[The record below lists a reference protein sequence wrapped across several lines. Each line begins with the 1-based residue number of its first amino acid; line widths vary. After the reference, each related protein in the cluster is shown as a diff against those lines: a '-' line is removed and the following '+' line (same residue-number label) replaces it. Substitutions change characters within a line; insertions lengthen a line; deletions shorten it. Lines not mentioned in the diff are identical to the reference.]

1 MNKTIDISLAGL
13 LFHLEESAYYKLK
26 NYLQH
31 VRDSLKTE
39 EDIDE
44 IMNEVEARIAE
55 LLMQK
60 QSYPNEVVSEKQI
73 EDIINI
79 IGKPEAFEDEE
90 SSIKNDFAV
99 RKRLFRDP
107 DHAMIGGVAAGFA
120 HYLGIDITL
129 MRLLFLIL
137 LFVTQGSFLL
147 IYLLLWIIIP
157 KAKTVTDKLK
167 MKGEEVSLDNI
178 VENVSNEQSVAKN
191 SPIGENIE
199 KVGAGLGDVVLK
211 LLGLF
216 LAFVSGVV
224 LLALIISTLAI
235 SPLSD
240 FSIVVNQEAAV
251 FQNIGLPLMW
261 LNILTLLLVGIPF
274 ALLFVLGLKLL
285 FPHIK
290 SLSKNILLILG
301 TIWIISFVVL
311 SVKTISGVSHKSY
324 STKVRKSTA
333 FYMSQDTIVL
343 KKKSDHVFSDKKN
356 LMDDD
361 IEIRFE
367 SSPDSLFYLKQIVR
381 AEGIDKKEAVRA
393 AESVDY
399 SYQIDSLDGTIAL
412 SPEFF
417 YPSEYAYSDYD
428 LKLILL
434 IPKNKA
440 VKIQDL
446 NELYIDEFDC
456 EEGDILYNNH
466 GEIYCSGENQKEI
479 TGKTKSGD
487 KIEIKGEGVNISIDN
502 QGLKIKAKDHDGE
515 NAEIEINEKGIK
527 VKKNK

>member
-31 VRDSLKTE
+31 VRNSLNTE

-44 IMNEVEARIAE
+44 IMNEVETRIAE

-60 QSYPNEVVSEKQI
+60 QSHPNEVVNEKQI
-73 EDIINI
+73 DEIIEI
-79 IGKPEAFEDEE
+79 IGKPEDFEEEE
-90 SSIKNDFAV
+90 SGKNSNASV

-107 DHAMIGGVAAGFA
+107 DQAMIGGVAAGFA
-120 HYLGIDITL
+120 HYLGIDVTL
-129 MRLLFLIL
+129 MRILFLIL

-178 VENVSNEQSVAKN
+178 VENVSSEQSAAKN

-199 KVGAGLGDVVLK
+199 KVGAGLGEVILK

-216 LAFVSGVV
+216 LAFVSAMV
-224 LLALIISTLAI
+224 LLALIISALAI

-274 ALLFVLGLKLL
+274 ALLFILGLKLL
-285 FPHIK
+285 FPHVK

-301 TIWIISFVVL
+301 TVWIISFIVL

-333 FYMSQDTIVL
+333 FYMAQDTIVL
-343 KKKSDHVFSDKKN
+343 KKKSAHVDSNIKEVT
-356 LMDDD
+356 DDD

-367 SSPDSLFYLKQIVR
+367 PSPDSLFYLKQIIR

-393 AESVDY
+393 AEGVNY
-399 SYQIDSLDGTIAL
+399 SYQIDSLDGKISL
-412 SPEFF
+412 YPEFS
-417 YPSEYAYSDYD
+417 YPSKYAYSDYD
-428 LKLILL
+428 LKLVLL
-434 IPKNKA
+434 IPESKA
-440 VKIQDL
+440 VKIQDF

-456 EEGDILYNNH
+456 EDGDILFNKS
-466 GEIYCSGENQKEI
+466 GEISCSGENKKI
-479 TGKTKSGD
+479 TTGRMKSAD